1 MGENVRDG
9 VRQRVKYGV
18 RDREKKKR
26 NGLAHMERAEE
37 TIYLCLR
44 KISFPRLIRRLFSG
58 FLHSKLPQFCKLHQL
73 RGWSRL
79 YILHMYM

>member
-58 FLHSKLPQFCKLHQL
+58 FLIPNYPSFASCTNCAV
-73 RGWSRL
+73 
-79 YILHMYM
+79 